1 MKIYTLVIFVV
12 MGILSAPV
20 DGNIIVNNPDGL
32 DTPINSNAKSMEE
45 SVGNVGIAGFNA
57 LPERYAITF
66 EVDDGYT
73 AGQRF
78 DRVELLEADSG
89 IDLRVNF
96 DAGVAAYRQIG
107 DWNPTGGDYALI
119 LAGAGTLGLNFIDPL
134 TSTDLPIQSV
144 AFTANRIQGG
154 DLTIRLW
161 EDTARTTRVGDDF
174 LLAANDTGSGH
185 SFFGYIG
192 ESANI
197 SAIDIDGS
205 GIAQFS
211 VDDLNIALIPEP
223 AVVPQFLLGAGLFF
237 FSHYFRRAR

>member
-1 MKIYTLVIFVV
+1 MKKNALVIVVV
-12 MGILSAPV
+12 MGVLSASV

-32 DTPINSNAKSMEE
+32 DTAINTNASTMEE
-45 SVGNVGIAGFNA
+45 SVGNVSVAGFNA

-89 IDLRVNF
+89 INLRVNF
-96 DAGVAAYRQIG
+96 DAGVSTFRIIS
-107 DWNPTGGDYALI
+107 DFFPTGGDYALVI
-119 LAGAGTLGLNFIDPL
+119 APGGTLGLNFRHPL
-134 TSTDLPIQSV
+134 TNTDLPMQSV

-154 DLTIRLW
+154 NLTIRLW

-174 LLAANDTGSGH
+174 ILSANDTGSGH

-192 ESANI
+192 ENANI

-211 VDDLNIALIPEP
+211 VDDLNISPIPEP
-223 AVVPQFLLGAGLFF
+223 GALPLLLLGASLLV
-237 FSHYFRRAR
+237 SVLRRR